1 MSDLPGIAGDALGES
16 LAGMPLV
23 LAPALLLFAALV
35 SLLLPA
41 RAAAQRYLVPAG
53 ALAAALVLLAEAAPL
68 FAGKRVLSVV
78 ARTLRVGSFD
88 ATIVFALDAVSLPI
102 ALAALASTLWGVL
115 GSARSE
121 GAPSPELEQR
131 PAAWGLAT
139 TGVLVA
145 VLGDALGTWLF
156 ATGFALGAVVIAA
169 PAMARARAW
178 LSGVGLVAVAA
189 ASLFLF
195 WTLGGSWL
203 GGDWPDGGRYL
214 SDYRPRFAVEGANAA
229 LGRPPLPREEGRL
242 TITSL
247 PGTTVYLGVSD
258 ESLLARATPLGVTPF
273 VDLPVPAGVH
283 KVALVPGGGAMV
295 GGEGLEV
302 ALVDAVQVRPE
313 ETTRIGL
320 LGPTLRYAE
329 IDAQLAS
336 SGLGLGARRVA
347 GVRALELVGLL
358 FGVGLLA
365 LALGAPRLARESAR
379 LGSILALLSV
389 GALAAR
395 LAPWLAPAPSAELL
409 LGLAILA
416 AAAWFGLRAVV
427 ARDGDA
433 LSRASLASLPVLAAA
448 LAGAAAVVVTAVTCA
463 LLLAATARAASRRTL
478 LGAGTAAIA
487 VALAASV
494 SASLGGGFAM
504 GGLGVLTAVAAFAA
518 FHGALVASCPREG
531 ERDARELASTLAV
544 AAVGVGVGL
553 WLGAWSHTG
562 GPTPGARLVVAALTL
577 APVLALVSRLRDAE
591 SGEPREE
598 LTSDGGAID
607 ALARV
612 AARAADLLDAP
623 FARLAE
629 PRASRTK
636 VVTPVEGER

>member
-1 MSDLPGIAGDALGES
+1 MSDLPGIAGGALGES
-16 LAGMPLV
+16 LAGLPLV

-53 ALAAALVLLAEAAPL
+53 SLAAAVVLLTQAGPL
-68 FAGKRVLSVV
+68 FEGKRVLSVV

-88 ATIVFALDAVSLPI
+88 ATIVFALDGISFPI
-102 ALAALASTLWGVL
+102 ALAALASTIWVVL
-115 GSARSE
+115 DGGGSQ
-121 GAPSPELEQR
+121 GAQSSELEQR

-139 TGVLVA
+139 AAVLVA
-145 VLGDALGTWLF
+145 VLGDALGTWLL
-156 ATGFALGAVVIAA
+156 ASGFGLAAIVLAA
-169 PAMARARAW
+169 PGVARARAW
-178 LSGVGLVAVAA
+178 LAGSGLIAIAA
-189 ASLFLF
+189 GGLFLF

-203 GGDWPDGGRYL
+203 GAGWPNGGRYL
-214 SDYRPRFAVEGANAA
+214 SDYRPRFAVDGANTA

-295 GGEGLEV
+295 GGDGLEV
-302 ALVDAVQVRPE
+302 ALVDAVQVRPG

-329 IDAQLAS
+329 IDAQLGS
-336 SGLGLGARRVA
+336 SELGARRVA
-347 GVRALELVGLL
+347 GVRALELVGLW
-358 FGVGLLA
+358 FGVGSLA
-365 LALGAPRLARESAR
+365 LALGAPRLARGSER
-379 LGSILALLSV
+379 LGSILRLLSV

-395 LAPWLAPAPSAELL
+395 FAPWLTLAPSAELL
-409 LGLAILA
+409 LGLAVLA
-416 AAAWFGLRAVV
+416 AAAWFGLRPLV
-427 ARDGDA
+427 ARDGEA
-433 LSRASLASLPVLAAA
+433 LTRAPLASLPVLAAA
-448 LAGAAAVVVTAVTCA
+448 LAGAAAVVVATVTCA
-463 LLLAATARAASRRTL
+463 LLLAATASAASRRTL

-494 SASLGGGFAM
+494 SASLGGGLAM
-504 GGLGVLTAVAAFAA
+504 GGLGALTAVAAFAA
-518 FHGALVASCPREG
+518 FHGALVATCPRLG
-531 ERDARELASTLAV
+531 ERDARALVSMLAV
-544 AAVGVGVGL
+544 AALGVGVGL
-553 WLGAWSHTG
+553 WLGAWSHVG

-591 SGEPREE
+591 SAESPEEPA
-598 LTSDGGAID
+598 SDGDAVD
-607 ALARV
+607 ALTRV
-612 AARAADLLDAP
+612 AARATDLLDAP
-623 FARLAE
+623 WARLAE
-629 PRASRTK
+629 SHASRTK
-636 VVTPVEGER
+636 SSPPIEGAR